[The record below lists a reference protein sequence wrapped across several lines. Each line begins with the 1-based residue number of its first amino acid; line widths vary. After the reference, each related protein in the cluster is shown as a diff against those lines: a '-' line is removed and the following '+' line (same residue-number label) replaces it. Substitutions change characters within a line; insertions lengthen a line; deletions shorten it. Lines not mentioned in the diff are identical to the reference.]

1 MRSCLLHLPSSLPM
15 LIADISGDGGGS
27 GLKGRS
33 EVAVGDTWDLTP
45 IFPDDAAWE
54 AEFAD
59 LSARYGGITAFKG
72 TLGRSA
78 ADLARALEFEMTLD
92 RSMERLTQYAGLRV
106 SEDSSNNSSLDRDG
120 RLSSL
125 CAKISE
131 ACSWVAPEIQEI
143 ADETFDSY
151 LTNPSLADW
160 HTPLT
165 RLRRLKPH
173 ILGNREE
180 RLLSLSM
187 PVLGGHHETFS
198 QLTNVDMTFG
208 KVSDDRGNE
217 VELTQSSF
225 SSLLQR
231 PDRCVRKAAFE
242 KFYAEF
248 DAHKFTLAS
257 SLASSVKG
265 DVFLARAR
273 NYPSA
278 REAALFP
285 DNVPASVYDSLIA
298 AVRGR
303 LPVLHRYYGL
313 RRQVFNLPD
322 LHVYDTYAPLV
333 SAVQSDVP
341 FDEATGM
348 VIRSLAPLGGEY
360 TSVLERG
367 LREERWCDRYENRGK
382 RSGAFSYGT
391 YQAPPYILMNYKS
404 DVFSDI
410 YTLAHEAGHSMHTW
424 YSRRAQSFQNY
435 HYPIFLAEVASTF
448 NEILLTEHLL
458 AETKDRSMRAY
469 LINRQ
474 VDDLRGTLFRQTMF
488 AEFEKLTHEAEESG
502 AALTLESFR
511 TMYRGLLDTYF
522 SKGVVIDPQLEL
534 ECLRIPHFYSA
545 FYVYK
550 YATGISAAITLA
562 TEVLRTGETERY
574 FGFLKSG
581 GSRFPIET
589 LAEAGVDMNS
599 PQPVNAALD
608 LFERRV
614 AELGE
619 LLLEPTPQ
627 THPTNASA

>member
-1 MRSCLLHLPSSLPM
+1 MLRQDPLPR
-15 LIADISGDGGGS
+15 IADLSGEVPGS
-27 GLKGRS
+27 TLKSRS
-33 EVAVGDTWDLTP
+33 EVPLGDTWDLTP
-45 IFPDDAAWE
+45 IFGDDASWE
-54 AEFAD
+54 AELLTLA
-59 LSARYGGITAFKG
+59 ACYEGISSFKG
-72 TLGRSA
+72 TLGKGPHE
-78 ADLARALEFEMTLD
+78 LAKALEFEKSLD
-92 RSMERLTQYAGLRV
+92 ASTERLAQYAGLRI
-106 SEDSSNNSSLDRDG
+106 SEDSSNSKALDRDG

-143 ADETFDSY
+143 PDEIFDSF
-151 LTNPSLADW
+151 LAD
-160 HTPLT
+160 PLLAEWLISLQ

-173 ILGNREE
+173 ILSTKEE

-187 PVLGGHHETFS
+187 PAIGGHHETFS

-208 KVSDDRGNE
+208 SLTDDRGKV

-231 PDRCVRKAAFE
+231 PDREVRKDAFH
-242 KFYAEF
+242 KFYDEF
-248 DAHKFTLAS
+248 TAHRYTLAS

-265 DVFLARAR
+265 DVFLAKAR

-278 REAALFP
+278 LESSLFP
-285 DNVPASVYDSLIA
+285 DNVPVAVYDSLIE
-298 AVRGR
+298 AVRSR

-313 RRQVFNLPD
+313 RQRVFNLPD

-333 SAVQSDVP
+333 SAVQKDVP
-341 FDEATGM
+341 FDEAIGM
-348 VIRSLAPLGGEY
+348 VLKSLHPLGSEY
-360 TSVLERG
+360 TETLGRG
-367 LREERWCDRYENRGK
+367 LSQERWCDRYENKGK

-391 YQAPPYILMNYKS
+391 YQGPPYILMNYKA

-424 YSRRAQSFQNY
+424 YARRTQSFQDY

-458 AETKDRSMRAY
+458 AETKDPAMRAY
-469 LINRQ
+469 LLNRQ
-474 VDDLRGTLFRQTMF
+474 IDDLRGTLFRQTMF
-488 AEFEKLTHEAEESG
+488 AEFEKLTHATEESG

-511 TMYRGLLDTYF
+511 KMYRGLLDSYF
-522 SKGVVIDPQLEL
+522 GTGVIIDDELEL

-562 TEVLRTGETERY
+562 TQVLATGDTERY

-581 GSRFPIET
+581 GSKFPIET
-589 LAEAGVDMNS
+589 LDEAGVDMRS

-608 LFERRV
+608 LFDRRV
-614 AELGE
+614 TELEE
-619 LLLEPTPQ
+619 LLSTPGQ
-627 THPTNASA
+627 AN

>member
-1 MRSCLLHLPSSLPM
+1 MVFINLPQR
-15 LIADISGDGGGS
+15 IADISAGGPVS
-27 GLKGRS
+27 TLKIRS
-33 EVAVGDTWDLTP
+33 EIHSEDTWDLTP
-45 IFPDDAAWE
+45 IFSDDATWE
-54 AEFAD
+54 AEFVS
-59 LSARYGGITAFKG
+59 LTTRYGEIVSLKG

-78 ADLARALEFEMTLD
+78 TDLAKALEFEKSLD
-92 RSMERLTQYAGLRV
+92 RSSERLNQYAGLSLAV
-106 SEDSSNNSSLDRDG
+106 DSSNAVSLDREG

-143 ADETFDSY
+143 PDETFKSF
-151 LTNPSLADW
+151 LADPLLAEW
-160 HTPLT
+160 LTPLQ

-173 ILGNREE
+173 ILGNKEE
-180 RLLSLSM
+180 RILSLAM
-187 PVLGGHHETFS
+187 PSLGGHQETFS

-208 KVSDDRGNE
+208 MVRDGRGGE

-225 SSLLQR
+225 SSLLQK
-231 PDRCVRKAAFE
+231 PDREVRKTAFE

-248 DAHKFTLAS
+248 SAHRYTLAS
-257 SLASSVKG
+257 SLSSSVKG
-265 DVFLARAR
+265 DVFLSRAR
-273 NYPSA
+273 NYSSA
-278 REAALFP
+278 LEAALFP
-285 DNVPASVYDSLIA
+285 DNVPIAVYDSLIA
-298 AVRGR
+298 AVRSR
-303 LPVLHRYYGL
+303 LPVLHRYYAL
-313 RRQVFNLPD
+313 RQRLFNLPD

-333 SAVQSDVP
+333 AAVQSDVP
-341 FDEATGM
+341 FDEAIGM
-348 VIRSLAPLGGEY
+348 VIQSLRPLGSEY
-360 TSVLERG
+360 TDTLEKG
-367 LREERWCDRYENRGK
+367 LKTERWCDRYENKGK

-391 YQAPPYILMNYKS
+391 YEAPPYILMNYKA

-424 YSRRAQSFQNY
+424 YARRTQSFQNY

-458 AETKDRSMRAY
+458 AGTTDRAMRAY
-469 LINRQ
+469 LLNRQ
-474 VDDLRGTLFRQTMF
+474 IDDLRGTLFRQTMF
-488 AEFEKLTHEAEESG
+488 AEFEKLTHAAEECG

-511 TMYRGLLDTYF
+511 TMYRALLDAYF
-522 SKGVVIDPQLEL
+522 GSGVVIDDELEM

-562 TEVLRTGETERY
+562 TGVIQSGETDRY

-589 LAEAGVDMNS
+589 LAEAGVDMSS
-599 PQPVNAALD
+599 PEPVDAALA

-614 AELGE
+614 GE
-619 LLLEPTPQ
+619 LEELLT
-627 THPTNASA
+627 S

>member
-1 MRSCLLHLPSSLPM
+1 MLRQDPLPR
-15 LIADISGDGGGS
+15 IADLSGEVPGS
-27 GLKGRS
+27 TLKSRS
-33 EVAVGDTWDLTP
+33 EVPLGDTWDLTP
-45 IFPDDAAWE
+45 IFGDDASWE
-54 AEFAD
+54 AELLTLA
-59 LSARYGGITAFKG
+59 ARYEGISSFKG
-72 TLGRSA
+72 TLGKGPHE
-78 ADLARALEFEMTLD
+78 LAKALEFEKSLD
-92 RSMERLTQYAGLRV
+92 ASTERLAQYAGLRI
-106 SEDSSNNSSLDRDG
+106 SEDSSNSKALDRDG

-143 ADETFDSY
+143 PDEIFDSF
-151 LTNPSLADW
+151 LAD
-160 HTPLT
+160 PLLAEWLISLQ

-173 ILGNREE
+173 ILSTKEE

-187 PVLGGHHETFS
+187 PAIGGHHETFS

-208 KVSDDRGNE
+208 SLTVDRGKV

-231 PDRCVRKAAFE
+231 PDREVRKDAFH
-242 KFYAEF
+242 KFYDEF
-248 DAHKFTLAS
+248 TAHRYTLAS

-265 DVFLARAR
+265 DVFLAKAR

-278 REAALFP
+278 LESSLFP
-285 DNVPASVYDSLIA
+285 DNVPVAVYDSLIE
-298 AVRGR
+298 AVRSR

-313 RRQVFNLPD
+313 RQRVFNLPD

-333 SAVQSDVP
+333 SAVQKDVP
-341 FDEATGM
+341 FDEAIGM
-348 VIRSLAPLGGEY
+348 VLKSLHPLGSEY
-360 TSVLERG
+360 TETLGRG
-367 LREERWCDRYENRGK
+367 LSQERWCDRYENKGK

-391 YQAPPYILMNYKS
+391 YQGPPYILMNYKA

-424 YSRRAQSFQNY
+424 YARRTQSFQDY

-458 AETKDRSMRAY
+458 AETKDPAMRAY
-469 LINRQ
+469 LLNRQ
-474 VDDLRGTLFRQTMF
+474 IDDLRGTLFRQTMF
-488 AEFEKLTHEAEESG
+488 AEFEKLTHATEESG

-511 TMYRGLLDTYF
+511 KMYRGLLDSYF
-522 SKGVVIDPQLEL
+522 GTGVIIDDELEL

-562 TEVLRTGETERY
+562 TQVLATGDTGRY

-581 GSRFPIET
+581 GSKFPIDT
-589 LAEAGVDMNS
+589 LDEAGVDMRS

-614 AELGE
+614 TELEE
-619 LLLEPTPQ
+619 LLSTPGQ
-627 THPTNASA
+627 AN

>member
-1 MRSCLLHLPSSLPM
+1 MAASASPS
-15 LIADISGDGGGS
+15 LIADLSGENAAS
-27 GLKGRS
+27 TLKSRP
-33 EVAVGDTWDLTP
+33 EVPVGDTWDLSP
-45 IFPDDAAWE
+45 IFEDDAAWE
-54 AEFAD
+54 AEFTA
-59 LSARYGGITAFKG
+59 LAGRYQGVSAFRG

-78 ADLARALEFEMTLD
+78 ADLVAVLEFEKSLD
-92 RSMERLTQYAGLRV
+92 RSTERLGQYASLRV
-106 SEDSSNNSSLDRDG
+106 SEDSANADALDREG
-120 RLSSL
+120 RFSSL

-143 ADETFDSY
+143 PDNTFTAY
-151 LTNPSLADW
+151 LAD
-160 HTPLT
+160 PLLVDWQIPLQ

-173 ILGNREE
+173 ILGNKEE
-180 RLLSLSM
+180 RLLSLAM
-187 PVLGGHHETFS
+187 PTIGGHHETFS

-208 KVSDDRGNE
+208 SVRDDRGQD

-231 PDRCVRKAAFE
+231 PDHCVRKAAFK

-248 DAHKFTLAS
+248 DAHRYTLAS
-257 SLASSVKG
+257 SLANSVKA

-278 REAALFP
+278 REASLFP
-285 DNVPASVYDSLIA
+285 DNVPVSVYDNLIG
-298 AVRGR
+298 AVRSR
-303 LPVLHRYYGL
+303 LPVLHRYYDL
-313 RRQVFNLPD
+313 RKRVFNLPD

-333 SAVQSDVP
+333 AAVQSDVS
-341 FDEATGM
+341 FDEATEM
-348 VIRSLAPLGGEY
+348 VLRSLVPLGDEY
-360 TSVLERG
+360 TQVLGRG
-367 LREERWCDRYENRGK
+367 LREERWCDRYENKGK

-391 YQAPPYILMNYKS
+391 YEAPPYILMNYKK

-424 YSRRAQSFQNY
+424 YARRTQSFQNY

-458 AETKDRSMRAY
+458 SETKEKAMRAY

-488 AEFEKLTHEAEESG
+488 AEFEKMTHASEEAGE
-502 AALTLESFR
+502 ALTLESFR
-511 TMYRGLLDTYF
+511 RMYRGLLDAYF
-522 SKGVVIDPQLEL
+522 GTEVVIDAQLEL

-562 TEVLRTGETERY
+562 TKVLASGETDRY
-574 FGFLKSG
+574 FGFLRSG

-589 LAEAGVDMNS
+589 LAEAGVDMCS
-599 PQPVNAALD
+599 PAPVNAALD

-614 AELGE
+614 GE
-619 LLLEPTPQ
+619 LQELL
-627 THPTNASA
+627 A

>member
-1 MRSCLLHLPSSLPM
+1 MSLVHGRDHQVAW
-15 LIADISGDGGGS
+15 IADLSGDAPLS
-27 GLKGRS
+27 TLKSRS
-33 EVAVGDTWDLTP
+33 EVPAGDTWDLTP
-45 IFPDDAAWE
+45 IFADDADWE
-54 AEFAD
+54 SEFSD
-59 LSARYGGITAFKG
+59 LASRYERIHAFKG
-72 TLGRSA
+72 TLGKSA
-78 ADLARALEFEMTLD
+78 SDLASALNFESSLD
-92 RSMERLTQYAGLRV
+92 RSTERLAQYAGLRL
-106 SEDSSNNSSLDRDG
+106 SEDSSNAQALDRDG

-143 ADETFDSY
+143 PDTTFEEFLSEP
-151 LTNPSLADW
+151 LLADW
-160 HTPLT
+160 KTSLL

-173 ILGNREE
+173 ILSNKEE
-180 RLLSLSM
+180 RLISLSM
-187 PVLGGHHETFS
+187 PTIGGHHETFS

-208 KVSDDRGNE
+208 TVRNDRGQE

-231 PDRCVRKAAFE
+231 PDRSVRKEAFD
-242 KFYAEF
+242 KFYKEF
-248 DAHKFTLAS
+248 TAHRYTLAS
-257 SLASSVKG
+257 SLANSIKA
-265 DVFLARAR
+265 DVFLAKAR
-273 NYPSA
+273 HYPSA
-278 REAALFP
+278 REASLFP
-285 DNVPASVYDSLIA
+285 DNVPVAVYDSLIE
-298 AVRGR
+298 AVRSR
-303 LPVLHRYYGL
+303 LPVLHKYYAL
-313 RRQVFNLPD
+313 RQQVFNLPD

-341 FDEATGM
+341 FDEAIGM
-348 VIRSLAPLGGEY
+348 VLQSLHPLGAEY
-360 TSVLERG
+360 TETLGRG
-367 LREERWCDRYENRGK
+367 LREERWCDRYENKGK

-391 YQAPPYILMNYKS
+391 YQAPPYILMNYKQ

-424 YSRRAQSFQNY
+424 YSRKAQSFQNY

-458 AETKDRSMRAY
+458 SQTKDPSMRAY

-474 VDDLRGTLFRQTMF
+474 IDDLRGTLFRQTMF
-488 AEFEKLTHEAEESG
+488 AEFEKISHAAEESG

-511 TMYRGLLDTYF
+511 KMYRELLDTYF
-522 SKGVVIDPQLEL
+522 GSGVVIDEELEL

-562 TEVLRTGETERY
+562 DQVLKTGDTERY

-581 GSRFPIET
+581 GSKFPIET
-589 LAEAGVDMNS
+589 LAEAGVNMGS
-599 PQPVNAALD
+599 PEPVHAALA

-614 AELGE
+614 MELEE
-619 LLLEPTPQ
+619 LLTVSSG
-627 THPTNASA
+627 TN

>member
-1 MRSCLLHLPSSLPM
+1 MLRQDPLPR
-15 LIADISGDGGGS
+15 IADLSGEVTGS
-27 GLKGRS
+27 TLKSRS
-33 EVAVGDTWDLTP
+33 EVPLGDTWDLTP
-45 IFPDDAAWE
+45 IFGDDASWE
-54 AEFAD
+54 AELLTLA
-59 LSARYGGITAFKG
+59 ARYEGISSFKG
-72 TLGRSA
+72 TLGKSPHE
-78 ADLARALEFEMTLD
+78 LAKVLEFEKSLD
-92 RSMERLTQYAGLRV
+92 ASTERLAQYAGLRV
-106 SEDSSNNSSLDRDG
+106 SEDSSNSKALDRDG

-143 ADETFDSY
+143 PDEIFDSF
-151 LTNPSLADW
+151 LAD
-160 HTPLT
+160 PLLAEWLISLQ

-173 ILGNREE
+173 ILSTKEE

-187 PVLGGHHETFS
+187 PAIGGHHETFS

-208 KVSDDRGNE
+208 SLTVDRGKV

-231 PDRCVRKAAFE
+231 PDREVRKDAFH
-242 KFYAEF
+242 KFYDEF
-248 DAHKFTLAS
+248 TAHRYTLAS

-265 DVFLARAR
+265 DVFLAKAR

-278 REAALFP
+278 LESSLFP
-285 DNVPASVYDSLIA
+285 DNVPVAVYDSLIE
-298 AVRGR
+298 AVRSR

-313 RRQVFNLPD
+313 RQRVFNLPD

-333 SAVQSDVP
+333 SAVQKDVP
-341 FDEATGM
+341 FDEAIGM
-348 VIRSLAPLGGEY
+348 VLKSLHPLGSEY
-360 TSVLERG
+360 TETLGRG
-367 LREERWCDRYENRGK
+367 LSQERWCDRYENKGK

-391 YQAPPYILMNYKS
+391 YQGPPYILMNYKA

-424 YSRRAQSFQNY
+424 YARRTQSFQDY

-458 AETKDRSMRAY
+458 AETKDPAMRAY
-469 LINRQ
+469 LLNRQ
-474 VDDLRGTLFRQTMF
+474 IDDLRGTLFRQTMF
-488 AEFEKLTHEAEESG
+488 AEFEKLTHATEESG

-511 TMYRGLLDTYF
+511 KMYRGLLDSSFGT
-522 SKGVVIDPQLEL
+522 GVIIDDELEL

-562 TEVLRTGETERY
+562 TQVLATGDTGRY

-581 GSRFPIET
+581 GSKFPIDT
-589 LAEAGVDMNS
+589 LDEAGVDMRS

-614 AELGE
+614 TELEE
-619 LLLEPTPQ
+619 LLSTPGQ
-627 THPTNASA
+627 AN

>member
-1 MRSCLLHLPSSLPM
+1 MLRQDPLPR
-15 LIADISGDGGGS
+15 IADLSGEAAGS
-27 GLKGRS
+27 TLKSRS
-33 EVAVGDTWDLTP
+33 EVPLGDTWDLTP
-45 IFPDDAAWE
+45 IFGDDASWE
-54 AEFAD
+54 AELLNLA
-59 LSARYGGITAFKG
+59 ARYEGMSSFKG
-72 TLGRSA
+72 TLGKGPHE
-78 ADLARALEFEMTLD
+78 LAKALEFEKSLD
-92 RSMERLTQYAGLRV
+92 ASTERLAQYAGLRV
-106 SEDSSNNSSLDRDG
+106 SEDSSNSKALDRDG

-143 ADETFDSY
+143 PDAIFDAF
-151 LTNPSLADW
+151 LAD
-160 HTPLT
+160 PLLT
-165 RLRRLKPH
+165 EWLISLQRLRRLKPH
-173 ILGNREE
+173 ILSNKEE

-187 PVLGGHHETFS
+187 PAIGGHHETFS

-208 KVSDDRGNE
+208 SLTDDRGKV

-231 PDRCVRKAAFE
+231 PDREVRKAAFH
-242 KFYAEF
+242 KFYDEF
-248 DAHKFTLAS
+248 TAHRYTLAS

-265 DVFLARAR
+265 DVFLAKAR
-273 NYPSA
+273 NYSSA
-278 REAALFP
+278 LESSLFP
-285 DNVPASVYDSLIA
+285 DNVPVAVYDSLIE
-298 AVRGR
+298 AVRSR

-313 RRQVFNLPD
+313 RQRVFNLPD

-333 SAVQSDVP
+333 SAVQKDVP
-341 FDEATGM
+341 FDEAIRM
-348 VIRSLAPLGGEY
+348 VLKSLHPLGSEY
-360 TSVLERG
+360 TETLGRG
-367 LREERWCDRYENRGK
+367 LSQERWCDRYENKGK

-391 YQAPPYILMNYKS
+391 YQGPPYILMNYKA

-424 YSRRAQSFQNY
+424 YARRTQSFQDY

-458 AETKDRSMRAY
+458 AETKDPAMRAY
-469 LINRQ
+469 LLNRQ
-474 VDDLRGTLFRQTMF
+474 IDDLRGTLFRQTMF
-488 AEFEKLTHEAEESG
+488 AEFEKLTHATEKSG

-511 TMYRGLLDTYF
+511 KMYRGLLDSYF
-522 SKGVVIDPQLEL
+522 GTGVIIDDELEL

-562 TEVLRTGETERY
+562 TQVLATGDTERY

-581 GSRFPIET
+581 GSKFPIET
-589 LAEAGVDMNS
+589 LDEAGVDMRS

-608 LFERRV
+608 LFDRRV
-614 AELGE
+614 TELEE
-619 LLLEPTPQ
+619 LLSTPGQ
-627 THPTNASA
+627 AN

>member
-1 MRSCLLHLPSSLPM
+1 MVSAASSRPI
-15 LIADISGDGGGS
+15 LIADLSGGPAHS
-27 GLKGRS
+27 TLKSRP
-33 EVAVGDTWDLTP
+33 EVAVPDTWDLSP

-54 AEFAD
+54 AEFSGLA
-59 LSARYGGITAFKG
+59 ARYEGVSAFRG
-72 TLGRSA
+72 TLGRSSS
-78 ADLARALEFEMTLD
+78 DLAAVLEFEKSLD
-92 RSMERLTQYAGLRV
+92 RSTERLGQYASLRV
-106 SEDSSNNSSLDRDG
+106 SEDSAHAAALDREG
-120 RLSSL
+120 RFSSL

-131 ACSWVAPEIQEI
+131 ACSWVASEIQEI
-143 ADETFDSY
+143 PDERFDAYLAD
-151 LTNPSLADW
+151 PVLADW
-160 HTPLT
+160 LIPLQ

-173 ILGNREE
+173 ILGNKEE
-180 RLLSLSM
+180 RLLSLAM
-187 PVLGGHHETFS
+187 PTIGGHHETFS
-198 QLTNVDMTFG
+198 QLTNVDMSFG
-208 KVSDDRGNE
+208 SVRDDRGQDI
-217 VELTQSSF
+217 ELTQSSF

-231 PDRCVRKAAFE
+231 PDHGVRKAAFE

-248 DAHKFTLAS
+248 DAHRYTLAS
-257 SLASSVKG
+257 SLANSVKA

-278 REAALFP
+278 REASLFP
-285 DNVPASVYDSLIA
+285 DNVPVSVYDNLIG
-298 AVRGR
+298 AVRSR
-303 LPVLHRYYGL
+303 LPVLHRYYDL
-313 RRQVFNLPD
+313 RKQVFNLPD

-333 SAVQSDVP
+333 AAVQSDVS
-341 FDEATGM
+341 FDEATEM
-348 VIRSLAPLGGEY
+348 VLRSLKPLGTEY
-360 TSVLERG
+360 TEVLGKG
-367 LREERWCDRYENRGK
+367 LRQERWCDRYENKGK

-391 YQAPPYILMNYKS
+391 YEAPPYILMNYKK

-424 YSRRAQSFQNY
+424 YARRTQSFQNY

-458 AETKDRSMRAY
+458 SETKEKAMRAY

-488 AEFEKLTHEAEESG
+488 AEFEKMTHASEEAGE
-502 AALTLESFR
+502 ALTLESFR
-511 TMYRGLLDTYF
+511 RMYRGLLDAYF
-522 SKGVVIDPQLEL
+522 GTGVVIDAELEL

-562 TEVLRTGETERY
+562 TQVLASGETERY

-589 LAEAGVDMNS
+589 LAEAGVDMCS
-599 PQPVNAALD
+599 PAPVNAALD

-614 AELGE
+614 GE
-619 LLLEPTPQ
+619 LQELL
-627 THPTNASA
+627 S

>member
-1 MRSCLLHLPSSLPM
+1 MLRQDPLPR
-15 LIADISGDGGGS
+15 IADLSGEVPGS
-27 GLKGRS
+27 TLKSRS
-33 EVAVGDTWDLTP
+33 EVPLGDTWDLTP
-45 IFPDDAAWE
+45 IFGDDASWE
-54 AEFAD
+54 AELLTLA
-59 LSARYGGITAFKG
+59 ARYEGISSFKG
-72 TLGRSA
+72 TLGKGPHE
-78 ADLARALEFEMTLD
+78 LAKALEFEKSLD
-92 RSMERLTQYAGLRV
+92 ASTERLAQYAGLRI
-106 SEDSSNNSSLDRDG
+106 SEDSSNSKALDRDG

-143 ADETFDSY
+143 PDEIFDSF
-151 LTNPSLADW
+151 LAD
-160 HTPLT
+160 PLLAEWLISLQ

-173 ILGNREE
+173 ILSTKEE

-187 PVLGGHHETFS
+187 PAIGGHHETFS

-208 KVSDDRGNE
+208 SLTVDRGKV

-231 PDRCVRKAAFE
+231 PDREVRKDAFH
-242 KFYAEF
+242 KFYDEF
-248 DAHKFTLAS
+248 TAHRYTLAR

-265 DVFLARAR
+265 DVFLAKAR

-278 REAALFP
+278 LESSLFP
-285 DNVPASVYDSLIA
+285 DNVPVAVYDSLIE
-298 AVRGR
+298 AVRSR

-313 RRQVFNLPD
+313 RQRVFNLPD

-333 SAVQSDVP
+333 SAVQKDVP
-341 FDEATGM
+341 FDEAIGM
-348 VIRSLAPLGGEY
+348 VLKSLHPLGSEY
-360 TSVLERG
+360 TETLGRG
-367 LREERWCDRYENRGK
+367 LSQERWCDRYENKGK

-391 YQAPPYILMNYKS
+391 YQGPPYILMNYKA

-424 YSRRAQSFQNY
+424 YARRTQSFQDY

-458 AETKDRSMRAY
+458 AETKDPAMRAY
-469 LINRQ
+469 LLNRQ
-474 VDDLRGTLFRQTMF
+474 IDDLRGTLFRQTMF
-488 AEFEKLTHEAEESG
+488 AEFEKLTHATEESG

-511 TMYRGLLDTYF
+511 KLYRGLLDSYF
-522 SKGVVIDPQLEL
+522 GTGVIIDDELEL

-562 TEVLRTGETERY
+562 TQVLATGDTGRY

-581 GSRFPIET
+581 GSKFPIDT
-589 LAEAGVDMNS
+589 LDEAGVDMRS

-614 AELGE
+614 TELEE
-619 LLLEPTPQ
+619 LLSTPGQ
-627 THPTNASA
+627 AN

>member
-1 MRSCLLHLPSSLPM
+1 M
-15 LIADISGDGGGS
+15 A
-27 GLKGRS
+27 
-33 EVAVGDTWDLTP
+33 
-45 IFPDDAAWE
+45 
-54 AEFAD
+54 
-59 LSARYGGITAFKG
+59 ARYEGISSFKG
-72 TLGRSA
+72 TLGKGPHE
-78 ADLARALEFEMTLD
+78 LAKALEFEKSLD
-92 RSMERLTQYAGLRV
+92 ASTERLAQYAGLRI
-106 SEDSSNNSSLDRDG
+106 SEDSSNSKALDRDG

-143 ADETFDSY
+143 PDEIFDSF
-151 LTNPSLADW
+151 LAD
-160 HTPLT
+160 PLLAEWLISLQ

-173 ILGNREE
+173 ILSTKEE

-187 PVLGGHHETFS
+187 PAIGGHHETFS

-208 KVSDDRGNE
+208 SLTVDRGKV

-231 PDRCVRKAAFE
+231 PDREVRKDAFH
-242 KFYAEF
+242 KFYDEF
-248 DAHKFTLAS
+248 TAHRYTLAS

-265 DVFLARAR
+265 DVFLAKAR

-278 REAALFP
+278 LESSLFP
-285 DNVPASVYDSLIA
+285 DNVPVAVYDSLIE
-298 AVRGR
+298 AVRSR

-313 RRQVFNLPD
+313 RQRVFNLPD

-333 SAVQSDVP
+333 SAVQKDVP
-341 FDEATGM
+341 FDEAIGM
-348 VIRSLAPLGGEY
+348 VLKSLHPLGSEY
-360 TSVLERG
+360 TETLGRG
-367 LREERWCDRYENRGK
+367 LSQERWCDRYENKGK

-391 YQAPPYILMNYKS
+391 YQGPPYILMNYKA

-424 YSRRAQSFQNY
+424 YARRTQSFQDY

-458 AETKDRSMRAY
+458 AETKDPAMRAY
-469 LINRQ
+469 LLNRQ
-474 VDDLRGTLFRQTMF
+474 IDDLRGTLFRQTMF
-488 AEFEKLTHEAEESG
+488 AEFEKLTHATEESG

-511 TMYRGLLDTYF
+511 KLYRGLLDSYF
-522 SKGVVIDPQLEL
+522 GTGVIIDDELEL

-562 TEVLRTGETERY
+562 TQVLATGDTGRY

-581 GSRFPIET
+581 GSKFPIDT
-589 LAEAGVDMNS
+589 LDEAGVDMRS

-614 AELGE
+614 TELEE
-619 LLLEPTPQ
+619 LLSTPGQ
-627 THPTNASA
+627 AN

>member
-1 MRSCLLHLPSSLPM
+1 MVSSVFPR
-15 LIADISGDGGGS
+15 LIADLSGNGGVTT
-27 GLKGRS
+27 LKTRS
-33 EVAVGDTWDLTP
+33 QVGVADTWDLTP
-45 IFPDDAAWE
+45 IFPDDASWE
-54 AEFAD
+54 SEFSD
-59 LSARYGGITAFKG
+59 LAARYEGIGKFRG

-78 ADLARALEFEMTLD
+78 GDLAAVLEFEKSLD
-92 RSMERLTQYAGLRV
+92 RSTERLSQYAGLRL
-106 SEDSSNNSSLDRDG
+106 SEDSSNDASLDRDG

-125 CAKISE
+125 CAKVSE
-131 ACSWVAPEIQEI
+131 ACSWVSPEIQEI
-143 ADETFDSY
+143 SDETFSSFLED
-151 LTNPSLADW
+151 PSLMEW
-160 HTPLT
+160 RIPLT
-165 RLRRLKPH
+165 RIRRLKPH
-173 ILGNREE
+173 ILGNKEE

-187 PVLGGHHETFS
+187 PVLGGHSETFS

-208 KVSDDRGNE
+208 TLRDDRGQE

-231 PDRCVRKAAFE
+231 PDREVRKAAFGR
-242 KFYAEF
+242 FYSEF
-248 DAHKFTLAS
+248 NAHRYTLAS
-257 SLASSVKG
+257 SLASSIKG
-265 DVFLARAR
+265 DVFLAKAR

-278 REAALFP
+278 REASLFS
-285 DNVPASVYDSLIA
+285 DNVPVSVYDNLVG
-298 AVRGR
+298 AVRSR
-303 LPVLHRYYGL
+303 LPVLHRYYAL
-313 RRQVFNLPD
+313 RQRVFNLPD

-333 SAVQSDVP
+333 SAVQSDVS
-341 FDEATGM
+341 FDKATEM
-348 VIRSLAPLGGEY
+348 VLAALKPLGTEY
-360 TSVLERG
+360 TEVLGKG
-367 LREERWCDRYENRGK
+367 LLEERWCDRYENKGK

-391 YQAPPYILMNYKS
+391 YEAPPYILMNYKP

-424 YSRRAQSFQNY
+424 HARRAQSFQNY

-458 AETKDRSMRAY
+458 SETTDRSMRAY

-474 VDDLRGTLFRQTMF
+474 IDDLRGTLFRQTMF

-511 TMYRGLLDTYF
+511 KTYRTLLDAYF
-522 SKGVVIDPQLEL
+522 GQGVVIDQELEL

-562 TEVLRTGETERY
+562 DGVLRTGETGRY
-574 FGFLKSG
+574 FGFLSSG

-614 AELGE
+614 GELE
-619 LLLEPTPQ
+619 QLLLETPAA
-627 THPTNASA
+627 ASL

>member
-1 MRSCLLHLPSSLPM
+1 MVSSVFPR
-15 LIADISGDGGGS
+15 LIADLSGNGGVTT
-27 GLKGRS
+27 LKTRS
-33 EVAVGDTWDLTP
+33 QVGVADTWDLTP
-45 IFPDDAAWE
+45 IFPDDASWE
-54 AEFAD
+54 SEFSD
-59 LSARYGGITAFKG
+59 LAARYEGIGKFRG

-78 ADLARALEFEMTLD
+78 GDLAAVLEFEKSLD
-92 RSMERLTQYAGLRV
+92 RSTERLCQYAGLRL
-106 SEDSSNNSSLDRDG
+106 SEDSSNDASLDRDG

-125 CAKISE
+125 CAKVSE
-131 ACSWVAPEIQEI
+131 ACSWVSPEIQEI
-143 ADETFDSY
+143 SDETFSSFLED
-151 LTNPSLADW
+151 PSLMEW
-160 HTPLT
+160 RIPLT
-165 RLRRLKPH
+165 RIRRLKPH
-173 ILGNREE
+173 ILGNKEE

-187 PVLGGHHETFS
+187 PVLGGHSETFS

-208 KVSDDRGNE
+208 TLRDDRGQE

-231 PDRCVRKAAFE
+231 PDREVRKAAFGR
-242 KFYAEF
+242 FYSEF
-248 DAHKFTLAS
+248 NAHRYTLAS
-257 SLASSVKG
+257 SLASSIKG
-265 DVFLARAR
+265 DVFLAKAR

-278 REAALFP
+278 REASLFS
-285 DNVPASVYDSLIA
+285 DNVPVSVYDNLVG
-298 AVRGR
+298 AVRSR
-303 LPVLHRYYGL
+303 LPVLHRYYAL
-313 RRQVFNLPD
+313 RQRVFNLPD

-333 SAVQSDVP
+333 SAVQSDVS
-341 FDEATGM
+341 FDKATEM
-348 VIRSLAPLGGEY
+348 VLAALKPLGTEY
-360 TSVLERG
+360 TEVLGKG
-367 LREERWCDRYENRGK
+367 LLEERWCDRYENKGK

-391 YQAPPYILMNYKS
+391 YEAPPYILMNYKP

-424 YSRRAQSFQNY
+424 HARRAQSFQNY

-458 AETKDRSMRAY
+458 SETTDRSMRAY

-474 VDDLRGTLFRQTMF
+474 IDDLRGTLFRQTMF

-511 TMYRGLLDTYF
+511 KTYRTLLDAYF
-522 SKGVVIDPQLEL
+522 GQGVVIDQELEL

-562 TEVLRTGETERY
+562 DGVLRTGETGRY
-574 FGFLKSG
+574 FGFLSSG

-614 AELGE
+614 GELE
-619 LLLEPTPQ
+619 QLLLETPAA
-627 THPTNASA
+627 ASL

>member
-1 MRSCLLHLPSSLPM
+1 MLRQDHLPR
-15 LIADISGDGGGS
+15 IADLSGEVPGS
-27 GLKGRS
+27 TLKSRS
-33 EVAVGDTWDLTP
+33 EVPLGDTWDLTP
-45 IFPDDAAWE
+45 IFGDDASWE
-54 AEFAD
+54 AELLTLA
-59 LSARYGGITAFKG
+59 ARYEGIYSFKG
-72 TLGRSA
+72 TLGKGPHE
-78 ADLARALEFEMTLD
+78 LAKALEFEKSLD
-92 RSMERLTQYAGLRV
+92 ASTERLAQYAGLRI
-106 SEDSSNNSSLDRDG
+106 SEDSSNSKALDRDG

-143 ADETFDSY
+143 PDAIFDSF
-151 LTNPSLADW
+151 LAD
-160 HTPLT
+160 PLLSEWLISLQ

-173 ILGNREE
+173 ILSTKEE

-187 PVLGGHHETFS
+187 PAIGGHHETFS

-208 KVSDDRGNE
+208 SLTDDRGKV

-231 PDRCVRKAAFE
+231 PDREVRKAAFH
-242 KFYAEF
+242 KFYDEF
-248 DAHKFTLAS
+248 TAHRYTLAS

-265 DVFLARAR
+265 DVFLAKAR

-278 REAALFP
+278 LESSLFP
-285 DNVPASVYDSLIA
+285 DNVPVAVYDSLIE
-298 AVRGR
+298 AVRSR

-313 RRQVFNLPD
+313 RQRVFNLPD

-333 SAVQSDVP
+333 SAVQNDVP
-341 FDEATGM
+341 FDEAIGM
-348 VIRSLAPLGGEY
+348 VLKSLHPLGSEY
-360 TSVLERG
+360 TETLGRG
-367 LREERWCDRYENRGK
+367 LSQERWCDRYENKGK

-391 YQAPPYILMNYKS
+391 YQGPPYILMNYKA

-424 YSRRAQSFQNY
+424 YARRTQSFQDY

-458 AETKDRSMRAY
+458 AETKDPSMRAY
-469 LINRQ
+469 LLNRQ
-474 VDDLRGTLFRQTMF
+474 IDDLRGTLFRQTMF
-488 AEFEKLTHEAEESG
+488 AEFEKLTHATEESG
-502 AALTLESFR
+502 AALTLKSFR
-511 TMYRGLLDTYF
+511 KMYRGLLDSYF
-522 SKGVVIDPQLEL
+522 GTGVIIDDELEL

-562 TEVLRTGETERY
+562 TQVLTTGDTGRY

-581 GSRFPIET
+581 GSKFPIET
-589 LAEAGVDMNS
+589 LDEAGVDMRS

-614 AELGE
+614 TELEE
-619 LLLEPTPQ
+619 LLSTPGQ
-627 THPTNASA
+627 AN

>member
-1 MRSCLLHLPSSLPM
+1 MPIGYRPPAAFLN
-15 LIADISGDGGGS
+15 SGEGS
-27 GLKGRS
+27 GTAPLKTRS
-33 EVAVGDTWDLTP
+33 EVAPSDTWDLTP

-54 AEFAD
+54 AEFSD
-59 LSARYGGITAFKG
+59 LANRYSGITSLRG

-78 ADLARALEFEMTLD
+78 ADLAAVMAFETSLD
-92 RSMERLTQYAGLRV
+92 RSTERLGQYASLRV
-106 SEDSSNNSSLDRDG
+106 SEDSSAATSLDREG
-120 RLSSL
+120 RFSSL

-131 ACSWVAPEIQEI
+131 ACSWVAPEIQQI
-143 ADETFDSY
+143 TDETFSAFLND
-151 LTNPSLADW
+151 PALADW
-160 HTPLT
+160 KISLQ

-173 ILGNREE
+173 ILGNAEE
-180 RLLSLSM
+180 RLLSLAM
-187 PVLGGHHETFS
+187 PSLGGHHETFS
-198 QLTNVDMTFG
+198 QLTSVDMTFG
-208 KVSDDRGNE
+208 MVTDDRGHE

-231 PDRCVRKAAFE
+231 PDRGVRKAAFD

-248 DAHKFTLAS
+248 DAHKFSLAS
-257 SLASSVKG
+257 SLSNSVKA

-278 REAALFP
+278 REASLFP
-285 DNVPASVYDSLIA
+285 DNVPVSVYDNLIT
-298 AVRGR
+298 AVRSR
-303 LPVLHRYYGL
+303 LPVLHGYYAL
-313 RRQVFNLPD
+313 RQRVFNLPD
-322 LHVYDTYAPLV
+322 LHVYDTYAPMV
-333 SAVQSDVP
+333 AAVQIEVG
-341 FDEATGM
+341 FDEATEM
-348 VIRSLAPLGGEY
+348 VLRSLAPLGEEY
-360 TSVLERG
+360 VSALGRG
-367 LREERWCDRYENRGK
+367 LREERWCDRYENKGK

-391 YQAPPYILMNYKS
+391 YQAPPYILMNYKK

-424 YSRRAQSFQNY
+424 YSRRVQSFQNY

-458 AETKDRSMRAY
+458 ASTQDRAMRAY

-502 AALTLESFR
+502 AALTLESFC
-511 TMYRGLLDTYF
+511 TMYRGLLEAYF
-522 SKGVVIDPQLEL
+522 GSGVILDSELEL

-562 TEVLRTGETERY
+562 DGVLKSGETDRY
-574 FGFLKSG
+574 FGFLSSG
-581 GSRFPIET
+581 GFKFPIET
-589 LAEAGVDMNS
+589 LTEAGVDMNS
-599 PQPVNAALD
+599 PAPVNAALD

-614 AELGE
+614 AELEE
-619 LLLEPTPQ
+619 LL
-627 THPTNASA
+627 S

>member
-1 MRSCLLHLPSSLPM
+1 MRLPVSPGMTGPSPL
-15 LIADISGDGGGS
+15 AAQDSGTQATAGT
-27 GLKGRS
+27 LRS
-33 EVAVGDTWDLTP
+33 RAEVPAGDTWDLTP
-45 IFPDDAAWE
+45 IFPDDGAWE
-54 AEFAD
+54 AEFTD
-59 LSARYGGITAFKG
+59 LASRYAQITAIRER
-72 TLGRSA
+72 LEGR
-78 ADLARALEFEMTLD
+78 LD
-92 RSMERLTQYAGLRV
+92 RSVKDLAEILAFETSLDRSTDRLGQYAALRV
-106 SEDSSNNSSLDRDG
+106 AEDSSDGPALDREG
-120 RLSSL
+120 RFSSL

-131 ACSWVAPEIQEI
+131 VCSWVAPAIQRI
-143 ADETFDSY
+143 PDATFAEFLGDPTLS
-151 LTNPSLADW
+151 DW
-160 HTPLT
+160 RIQLT

-173 ILGNREE
+173 ILGDSEE
-180 RLLSLSM
+180 RLISLSM
-187 PVLGGHHETFS
+187 PALGGHSETFS

-208 KVSDDRGNE
+208 RVTDDRGHD

-231 PDRCVRKAAFE
+231 PDREVRRNAFD

-265 DVFLARAR
+265 DVFLAKAR

-278 REAALFP
+278 REASLFP
-285 DNVPASVYDSLIA
+285 DNVPVSVYDSLIG
-298 AVRGR
+298 AVRSR

-313 RRQVFNLPD
+313 RRRVFNLPD
-322 LHVYDTYAPLV
+322 LHVYDTYAPMV
-333 SAVQSDVP
+333 SAVQTDVE
-341 FDEATGM
+341 FDDAVSM
-348 VIRSLAPLGGEY
+348 VLRSLAPLGEEY
-360 TSVLERG
+360 VGVLGKG
-367 LREERWCDRYENRGK
+367 LRGERWCDRYENKGK

-391 YQAPPYILMNYKS
+391 YEAPPYILMNYKK

-424 YSRRAQSFQNY
+424 YSRRTQSYQNY

-488 AEFEKLTHEAEESG
+488 AEFEKLIHEMEESG
-502 AALTLESFR
+502 AALTLESLRR
-511 TMYRGLLDTYF
+511 TYRGLLDSYF
-522 SKGVVIDPQLEL
+522 GTGVVIDDPLEL

-550 YATGISAAITLA
+550 YATGISAAISLA
-562 TEVLRTGETERY
+562 TDVLRTGETARY
-574 FGFLKSG
+574 FGFLRSG
-581 GSRFPIET
+581 GSRFSIDT
-589 LAEAGVDMNS
+589 LGEAGVDMNS
-599 PQPVNAALD
+599 PAPVNAALD

-614 AELGE
+614 GE
-619 LLLEPTPQ
+619 LEALL
-627 THPTNASA
+627 S

>member
-1 MRSCLLHLPSSLPM
+1 MLRQDPLPR
-15 LIADISGDGGGS
+15 IADLSGEVPGS
-27 GLKGRS
+27 TLKSRS
-33 EVAVGDTWDLTP
+33 EVPLGDTWDLTP
-45 IFPDDAAWE
+45 IFGDDASWE
-54 AEFAD
+54 AELLTLA
-59 LSARYGGITAFKG
+59 ARYEGISSFKG
-72 TLGRSA
+72 TLGKGPHE
-78 ADLARALEFEMTLD
+78 LAKALEFEKSLD
-92 RSMERLTQYAGLRV
+92 ASTERLAQYAGLRI
-106 SEDSSNNSSLDRDG
+106 SEDSSNSKALDRDG

-143 ADETFDSY
+143 PDEIFDSF
-151 LTNPSLADW
+151 LAD
-160 HTPLT
+160 PLLAEWLISLQ

-173 ILGNREE
+173 ILSTKEE

-187 PVLGGHHETFS
+187 PAIGGHHETFS

-208 KVSDDRGNE
+208 SLTVDRGKV

-231 PDRCVRKAAFE
+231 PDREVRKDAFH
-242 KFYAEF
+242 KFYDEF
-248 DAHKFTLAS
+248 TAHRYTLAS

-265 DVFLARAR
+265 DVFLAKAR

-278 REAALFP
+278 LESSLFP
-285 DNVPASVYDSLIA
+285 DNVPVAVYDSLIE
-298 AVRGR
+298 AVRSR

-313 RRQVFNLPD
+313 RQRVFNLPD

-333 SAVQSDVP
+333 SAVQKDVP
-341 FDEATGM
+341 FDEAIGM
-348 VIRSLAPLGGEY
+348 VLKSLHPLGSEY
-360 TSVLERG
+360 TETLGRG
-367 LREERWCDRYENRGK
+367 LSQERWCDRYENKGK

-391 YQAPPYILMNYKS
+391 YQGPPYILMNYKA

-424 YSRRAQSFQNY
+424 YARRTQSFQDY

-458 AETKDRSMRAY
+458 AETKDLAMRAY
-469 LINRQ
+469 LLNRQ
-474 VDDLRGTLFRQTMF
+474 IDDLRGTLFRQTMF
-488 AEFEKLTHEAEESG
+488 AEFEKLTHATEESG

-511 TMYRGLLDTYF
+511 KLYRGLLDSYF
-522 SKGVVIDPQLEL
+522 GTGVIIDDELEL

-562 TEVLRTGETERY
+562 TQVLATGDTGRY

-581 GSRFPIET
+581 GSKFPIDT
-589 LAEAGVDMNS
+589 LDEAGVDMRS

-614 AELGE
+614 TELEE
-619 LLLEPTPQ
+619 LLSTPGQ
-627 THPTNASA
+627 AN

>member
-1 MRSCLLHLPSSLPM
+1 MLRQDPLPR
-15 LIADISGDGGGS
+15 IADLSGEVPGS
-27 GLKGRS
+27 TLKSRS
-33 EVAVGDTWDLTP
+33 EVPLGDTWDLTP
-45 IFPDDAAWE
+45 IFGDDASWE
-54 AEFAD
+54 AELLTLA
-59 LSARYGGITAFKG
+59 ARYEGISSFKG
-72 TLGRSA
+72 TLGKGPHE
-78 ADLARALEFEMTLD
+78 LAKALEFEKSLD
-92 RSMERLTQYAGLRV
+92 ASTERLAQYAGLRI
-106 SEDSSNNSSLDRDG
+106 SEDSSNSKALDRDG

-143 ADETFDSY
+143 PDEIFDSF
-151 LTNPSLADW
+151 LAD
-160 HTPLT
+160 PLLAEWLISLQ

-173 ILGNREE
+173 ILSTKEE

-187 PVLGGHHETFS
+187 PAIGGHHETFS

-208 KVSDDRGNE
+208 SLTDDRGKV

-231 PDRCVRKAAFE
+231 PDREVRKDAFH
-242 KFYAEF
+242 KFYDEF
-248 DAHKFTLAS
+248 TAHRYTLAS
-257 SLASSVKG
+257 SLASSVKC
-265 DVFLARAR
+265 DVFLTKAR

-278 REAALFP
+278 LESSLFP
-285 DNVPASVYDSLIA
+285 DNVPVAVYDSLIE
-298 AVRGR
+298 AVRSR

-313 RRQVFNLPD
+313 RQRVFNLPD

-333 SAVQSDVP
+333 SAVQKDVP
-341 FDEATGM
+341 FDEAIGM
-348 VIRSLAPLGGEY
+348 VLKSLHPLGSEY
-360 TSVLERG
+360 TETLGRG
-367 LREERWCDRYENRGK
+367 LSQERWCDRYENKGK

-391 YQAPPYILMNYKS
+391 YQGPPYILMNYKA

-424 YSRRAQSFQNY
+424 YARRTQSFQDY

-458 AETKDRSMRAY
+458 AETKDPAMRAY
-469 LINRQ
+469 LLNRQ
-474 VDDLRGTLFRQTMF
+474 IDDLRGTLFRQTMF
-488 AEFEKLTHEAEESG
+488 AEFEKLTHATEESG

-511 TMYRGLLDTYF
+511 KMYRGLLDSYF
-522 SKGVVIDPQLEL
+522 GTGVIIDDELEL

-562 TEVLRTGETERY
+562 TQVLATGDTGRY

-581 GSRFPIET
+581 GSKFPIDT
-589 LAEAGVDMNS
+589 LDEAGVDMRS

-614 AELGE
+614 TELEE
-619 LLLEPTPQ
+619 LLSTPGQ
-627 THPTNASA
+627 AN